1 MKWLLKSLLI
11 LITVISLQPV
21 MADGLPADNL
31 IPELSEIEQA
41 AKSQE
46 DKLKAE
52 EKSAMKAVKA
62 EQDAK
67 KVAAKTP
74 EVAPTVTST
83 QVTPM
88 AGMQPIIIN
97 VNTAPQHNT
106 TTTSNK
112 PKAPKATAKP
122 IAKVDP
128 WLAQERQYTFP

>member
-1 MKWLLKSLLI
+1 MKWRLQSLLM
-11 LITVISLQPV
+11 LMAFISVQPV
-21 MADGLPADNL
+21 MADGLPTDNL

-52 EKSAMKAVKA
+52 EKTAMKAVKA

-67 KVAAKTP
+67 KAAAKVAEATP
-74 EVAPTVTST
+74 AVSST